1 MLISRQDRQNS
12 IKVTKHLP
20 RLSEFERLEAE
31 QKRNILLLIEN
42 LIEREEATFKM
53 IIDCLYDVG
62 SANLINKKCSIRP
75 INHIMKL
82 IAKFSRPGF
91 RFVAF
96 YWMHKNTPK
105 IITNLLLKKVNKLG

>member
-1 MLISRQDRQNS
+1 MLTSRQYKQNP
-12 IKVTKHLP
+12 IEVIKHLSK
-20 RLSEFERLEAE
+20 LSESERIEAE
-31 QKRNILLLIEN
+31 QKKNILILIEN

-62 SANLINKKCSIRP
+62 SVNLINKKFSICP
-75 INHIMKL
+75 FNQIMKL

-96 YWMHKNTPK
+96 HWVHKNTPK
-105 IITNLLLKKVNKLG
+105 LITNWLLKKVNRLG

>member
-1 MLISRQDRQNS
+1 MLTSSQYKQNN
-12 IKVTKHLP
+12 IKVIKHLSK
-20 RLSEFERLEAE
+20 LSEFEQLEAE
-31 QKRNILLLIEN
+31 QKKNILILIEN

-62 SANLINKKCSIRP
+62 SVKLINKKFSICP
-75 INHIMKL
+75 FNQVMKL

-96 YWMHKNTPK
+96 YWVHKNTPK
-105 IITNLLLKKVNKLG
+105 LVTNWLFKKVNRLG